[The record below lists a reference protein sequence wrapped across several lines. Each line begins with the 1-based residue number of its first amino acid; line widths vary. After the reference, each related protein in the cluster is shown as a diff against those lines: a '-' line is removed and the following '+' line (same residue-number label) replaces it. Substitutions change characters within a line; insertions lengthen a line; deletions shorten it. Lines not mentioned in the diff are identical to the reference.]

1 MSRSM
6 RWCRSGEMS
15 TNKMHFGIEKQYGTN
30 NYKLWSMTFTMNPVK
45 SPAQTIIAQFDHL
58 IQLSNISKNI
68 EIESKCLL
76 RAVKYPHTLT

>member
-45 SPAQTIIAQFDHL
+45 SPATDNPCPVSSFNPTQ
-58 IQLSNISKNI
+58 
-68 EIESKCLL
+68 
-76 RAVKYPHTLT
+76 